1 MSRII
6 IFTGKG
12 GVGKSSVAS
21 AHARKSAAEGKRTLL
36 VSTDMA
42 HNLSDIFEVP
52 IGKEITNLSEN
63 LDALEI
69 DPEYVMQNDYQHFM
83 QSFQKMLASPVIGM
97 EEDAD
102 AVMFPGVEELFS
114 LLKLLDLDAG
124 GTYDRIIVDGAP
136 TGDTLALLKFPEL
149 LSWYFEHL
157 FPVGRFAV
165 RVLSPIAKH
174 IYKLELPDGKGMNDI
189 EKMYGKLIELQRLL
203 KDGSKTSVRIV
214 TMPEKMVVEET
225 KRNFMYL
232 NLYGYPIDG
241 IYINRIL
248 PDRLDNRFF
257 GEWKKIQKKYREEL
271 EQVFAQ
277 KPIYRIPWYETDLR
291 GMHGIDRIAED
302 ALTDQEVF
310 CVKNEI
316 SGEIFEKTKEGYE
329 MKMSIPFA
337 EKDELSLTTNGTD
350 LILRLGNFKRSIPL
364 PSTLTT
370 YDITSAK
377 LEKQQLV
384 VCFSPRTDEQKDA

>member
-1 MSRII
+1 MSRIF

-21 AHARKSAAEGKRTLL
+21 AHARKSAAEGKRTIL

-52 IGKEITNLSEN
+52 IGREITNLSEN

-69 DPEYVMQNDYQHFM
+69 DPEYVMRTDYQHFM
-83 QSFQKMLASPVIGM
+83 QSFQEMLASPGIGM
-97 EEDAD
+97 GEDAD
-102 AVMFPGVEELFS
+102 TVMFPGLEELFS
-114 LLKLLDLDAG
+114 LLKIADLDAG
-124 GTYDRIIVDGAP
+124 GAYDRIIVDCAP

-149 LSWYFEHL
+149 LGWYFEHL
-157 FPVGRFAV
+157 FPVGKFAV

-174 IYKLELPDGKGMNDI
+174 KYKLELPDGKGMNDI
-189 EKMYGKLIELQRLL
+189 EKLYGKLIELQRLL
-203 KDGSKTSVRIV
+203 KDNSKTSVRIV
-214 TMPEKMVVEET
+214 TIPEKMVVEET
-225 KRNFMYL
+225 KRNYMYL
-232 NLYGYPIDG
+232 NLFGYPVDG

-248 PDRLDNRFF
+248 PESLDNRFF
-257 GEWKKIQKKYREEL
+257 GEWKKIQKKYGDEL
-271 EQVFAQ
+271 AQVFAQ

-291 GMHGIDRIAED
+291 GMHGIDRIAGD
-302 ALTDQEVF
+302 ALTDMDVF
-310 CVKNEI
+310 RVNKEI

-329 MKMSIPFA
+329 MKISIPFA
-337 EKDELSLTTNGTD
+337 EKDDLSLTTNGAD

-377 LEKQQLV
+377 LEKEQLA
-384 VCFSPRTDEQKDA
+384 VCFSPRMDEKKDA